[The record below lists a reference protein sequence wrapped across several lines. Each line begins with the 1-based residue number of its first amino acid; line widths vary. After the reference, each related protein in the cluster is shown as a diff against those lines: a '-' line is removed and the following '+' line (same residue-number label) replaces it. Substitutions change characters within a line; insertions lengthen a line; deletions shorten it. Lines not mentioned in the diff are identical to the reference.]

1 MIPLMIKLNIK
12 RKDHDGREGLNLWL
26 PLFLIWLIALPLIL
40 LLIPVIL
47 LAALILWPTG
57 KGRYILFLYIA
68 IFGLIWHMSGV
79 KIDIQSNKKTICLN
93 LI

>member
-12 RKDHDGREGLNLWL
+12 RKDQEGFNLWL

-40 LLIPVIL
+40 LMTPIIL
-47 LAALILWPTG
+47 LAALILWPAG
-57 KGRYILFLYIA
+57 KGRHILFLYLA
-68 IFGLIWHMSGV
+68 TFMLIWHMSGI
-79 KIDIQSNKKTICLN
+79 KIDIQSNSKIVCLN

>member
-12 RKDHDGREGLNLWL
+12 RKDYGDQKGFNLWL
-26 PLFLIWLIALPLIL
+26 PLFLIWLIALPIIL
-40 LLIPVIL
+40 LLFPIIL

-57 KGRYILFLYIA
+57 KGRYILFLYFA
-68 IFGLIWHMSGV
+68 IFGLIWHMSGI
-79 KIDIQSNKKTICLN
+79 KIDIQSNKKIICLD